1 MFGAKSIS
9 KLFLGS
15 MLLIMPAGSFAYV
28 DDAGIMDHFNYANDQ
43 YLYDYFNHNDYQLY
57 HKDTNADAYIKNDNS
72 LFMSIS
78 TDSLGGF
85 WRKEGMLYTVIMM
98 KPGYKTDK
106 GIEVG
111 MNLKQV
117 KEAYGEI
124 YASKQINIYKNN
136 PNTGYYLE
144 GVYNFKT
151 KYGDQEKFKYYMIS
165 YFDRNHHWVEFLV
178 DKSSKKVRAIGYFY
192 GEPRFGINNN
202 NDLVHEIDGW
212 GLWPIVLADRINE
225 HPLKSSWRAIADAWK
240 GI

>member
-15 MLLIMPAGSFAYV
+15 MLLIMPAGAFAYV

-43 YLYDYFNHNDYQLY
+43 CLYDYLNHNDYQLY

-111 MNLKQV
+111 MTLKQV

-124 YASKQINIYKNN
+124 YASKQINIY
-136 PNTGYYLE
+136 
-144 GVYNFKT
+144 
-151 KYGDQEKFKYYMIS
+151 
-165 YFDRNHHWVEFLV
+165 
-178 DKSSKKVRAIGYFY
+178 SSLQLF
-192 GEPRFGINNN
+192 EQIN
-202 NDLVHEIDGW
+202 
-212 GLWPIVLADRINE
+212 
-225 HPLKSSWRAIADAWK
+225 IA
-240 GI
+240 